1 MSDRKLANE
10 FHKWMYEQY
19 SARHGN
25 LAGSLDEYGV
35 YLVATPSSIPEK
47 FFSTQKSGASEPL
60 FIKLAEDLA
69 SRGLVRFSTD
79 RTKSGRSNQ
88 AALCVWLRVS
98 DIGKRQDI
106 SRVRAQRLADDSVS
120 WLTGYFVGKR
130 SKAA

>member
-35 YLVATPSSIPEK
+35 YLVATRSSIPEK

-79 RTKSGRSNQ
+79 RTKIYLTNKGFELANMNSFEKILFHFNINPGLAIVISL
-88 AALCVWLRVS
+88 ASLIVAIIAL
-98 DIGKRQDI
+98 
-106 SRVRAQRLADDSVS
+106 
-120 WLTGYFVGKR
+120 FV
-130 SKAA
+130 